1 MALFTAD
8 GWLFFMRWFH
18 FLAGITWIGMLYY
31 FNFVQ
36 TPFFATAE
44 PPVRMGMIVGS
55 LVGRALWWFR
65 WGRLSRAPRGRSSR
79 RASCTRGTL
88 PATRPSE
95 APRSCRRCR
104 SSRRRSPT
112 SPPTSRTD
120 AARMGPSPAGP
131 RKACRRR

>member
-55 LVGRALWWFR
+55 LVGRALWGFP
-65 WGRLSRAPRGRSSR
+65 GGAMF
-79 RASCTRGTL
+79 TL
-88 PATRPSE
+88 TTGLIIIGHSVAQFGCVVEFFS
-95 APRSCRRCR
+95 
-104 SSRRRSPT
+104 T
-112 SPPTSRTD
+112 ST
-120 AARMGPSPAGP
+120 G
-131 RKACRRR
+131 